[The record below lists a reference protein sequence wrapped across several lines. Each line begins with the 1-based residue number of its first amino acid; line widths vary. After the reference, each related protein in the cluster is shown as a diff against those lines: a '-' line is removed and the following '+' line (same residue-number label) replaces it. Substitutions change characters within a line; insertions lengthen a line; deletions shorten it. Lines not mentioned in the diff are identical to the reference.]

1 MEKRTIV
8 KHLEAEK
15 LDIGRGF
22 IKQDFPQGE
31 QLNVLHW
38 DIADGSVL
46 PTHSHPEE
54 QFEFMIKG
62 AFRLTVGDEEFL
74 VEEGDGYIV
83 SSGVPHSCV
92 AVGDVETLDIF
103 SPAKVFPWMKKDC
116 EIK

>member
-46 PTHSHPEE
+46 PTHSH
-54 QFEFMIKG
+54 
-62 AFRLTVGDEEFL
+62 L
-74 VEEGDGYIV
+74 GY
-83 SSGVPHSCV
+83 SGRKCV
-92 AVGDVETLDIF
+92 AHTFALRRTVRVYDKRSVPPYRRRRRVLGGRRRRLHRFFRCASLVRGSGRCRNT
-103 SPAKVFPWMKKDC
+103 
-116 EIK
+116 